1 MQLGMVKAK
10 KRPWWEKVDT
20 KYLLRRLAGITDRME
35 MAAVLVELADRA
47 DRNAFLH
54 ELLGKLQLPP
64 PFHVFEY
71 RKASGKKGYW
81 ARIPYTREHPSA
93 GELEARL
100 TFSEI
105 AYSLYGTKGTVE
117 RPDGTRIGCV
127 NHLQGEI
134 MRGMEIVSNEDKVER
149 QKQKAVER
157 IAQAAEPTA
166 RSVTSSPPFRKISKT
181 Y

>member
-1 MQLGMVKAK
+1 MARAEQVQLEQIPVKEKA
-10 KRPWWEKVDT
+10 RPWWEKVDT
-20 KYLLRRLAGITDRME
+20 RYLLRRLVNSTDRME
-35 MAAVLVELADRA
+35 TAAILVELADRA
-47 DRNAFLH
+47 DRKPFLQ
-54 ELLGKLQLPP
+54 EILSKMQLRP

-105 AYSLYGTKGTVE
+105 AYSLYGTRGTVE
-117 RPDGTRIGCV
+117 RPDGTRIGLA

-134 MRGMEIVSNEDKVER
+134 MRGMEIVGEEKVER

-157 IAQAAEPTA
+157 IAHDAAPT
-166 RSVTSSPPFRKISKT
+166 V